1 MSPGRHRAFL
11 TEIPGRLA
19 VLSLL
24 RPNVY
29 GPCFVHATTT
39 LPPLFAAL
47 SGFQDV
53 AGPGVVVAVASAAA
67 AAVDTNQP
75 VAIAEVVLQRQR
87 PCKQHKNK

>member
-53 AGPGVVVAVASAAA
+53 AGPGVVVAVAAA